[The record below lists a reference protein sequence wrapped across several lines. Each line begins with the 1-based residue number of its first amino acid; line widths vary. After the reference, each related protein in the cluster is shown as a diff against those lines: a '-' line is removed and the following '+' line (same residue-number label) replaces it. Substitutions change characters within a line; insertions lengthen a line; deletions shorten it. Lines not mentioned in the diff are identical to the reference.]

1 LKEIELPSCASS
13 GNTFDDFIRCAR
25 EAERTQVTKSV
36 IWKFLFDPEIDKSL
50 HLHVKQLA
58 QWTLPFFQ
66 SLLSQISFTPTVT
79 IIISAS
85 FEFCTNKALPVFV
98 NRSAPTSSERNVYC
112 GIGGANG
119 GHVPGVD
126 RAGAVLVRIPSE
138 LKQAFKSGS
147 QTARESFELNGIMTS
162 EIAHAMRSFLVEEA
176 GGGCSDCNGGSQ
188 FPNWAAYLGNQV
200 VGSIGLLNAGWSRE
214 QVRKLHLQD
223 GTSTSTWRPSYADV
237 RLRCG
242 GNPGLLANQNPNS
255 YAMQVAAAHYLV
267 GTYGVPWLFGELYS
281 SLARRNCDLDGAALS
296 LFGGRWSQL
305 EGLLDDYIMSHLAQL
320 GISVPN

>member
-1 LKEIELPSCASS
+1 
-13 GNTFDDFIRCAR
+13 
-25 EAERTQVTKSV
+25 
-36 IWKFLFDPEIDKSL
+36 
-50 HLHVKQLA
+50 
-58 QWTLPFFQ
+58 
-66 SLLSQISFTPTVT
+66 
-79 IIISAS
+79 
-85 FEFCTNKALPVFV
+85 
-98 NRSAPTSSERNVYC
+98 
-112 GIGGANG
+112 
-119 GHVPGVD
+119 
-126 RAGAVLVRIPSE
+126 
-138 LKQAFKSGS
+138 
-147 QTARESFELNGIMTS
+147 
-162 EIAHAMRSFLVEEA
+162 
-176 GGGCSDCNGGSQ
+176 
-188 FPNWAAYLGNQV
+188 